1 MLEKIKKSFRSASSK
16 NGSYSVGMIALVICM
31 VIVVN
36 LIAGQ
41 LPENVKSID
50 ISDNNIYGVSKTSK
64 KVLNKLDKKVTFKIY
79 AEKDSTDTRIKSFIK
94 KYTVLSD
101 KISVKWIDP
110 VLHPAALTKA
120 GVDKNTIVI
129 SCKDTGKTKSVSFDD
144 ILVSDSYSYY
154 TTGSSS
160 ASEFDGEGQFTSAIN
175 SVTSEQT
182 EKMYYTTGHGEATFS
197 DSVTKLFSKNNL
209 TTDEVNLMMTGKIPD
224 DCDLLFM
231 DAPSKD
237 ISDDEKTLLLNYL
250 KKGGKV
256 FIILGDSEDE
266 TPNLDEVLKEYG
278 MQEADGYIADMQ
290 RSYQGNYYYIFPEIT
305 ATDDLANN
313 LESEMVLMINAH
325 GLITTD
331 PARDTITTTAFM
343 QTSDNSY
350 AVTED
355 KQEEGT
361 YTLGA
366 VATEQI
372 TSDDS
377 SDSSSS
383 KDSSSDATKT
393 SRLTVISSESMVDSQ
408 ITDTYTTLEN
418 LDLFMNAVT
427 ANFDKTKN
435 VAIKAKSMEVSNNT
449 MQHAGIIIGIG
460 GVAGSV
466 FVGMKRGYTGYMHR
480 AAIQQDLSAV
490 TAACMMM
497 KRSVFEEVGGLEEEL
512 KVAFNDVDLCLRIRE
527 KGHLI
532 VYDPY
537 VELYHYESKTR
548 GAEDTK
554 EKVRRFQGEIEYMRS
569 HWIDILKNG
578 DPYYNRNF
586 RLDESDFQFDIHVKK
601 RWKL

>member
-94 KYTVLSD
+94 KYTALSD

-182 EKMYYTTGHGEATFS
+182 EKIYYTTGHGEATFS

-231 DAPSKD
+231 DASSKD

-383 KDSSSDATKT
+383 KDSSSDARKT
-393 SRLTVISSESMVDSQ
+393 SRLTVISSESMIDSQ

-435 VAIKAKSMEVSNNT
+435 VAIKAKSLEVSNNT

-578 DPYYNRNF
+578 DPAYNPN
-586 RLDESDFQFDIHVKK
+586 LSLKK
-601 RWKL
+601 WDYSLKVN

>member
-1 MLEKIKKSFRSASSK
+1 MDKIKNLFQSNDSK
-16 NGSYSVGMIALVICM
+16 HGSYTLAMTSIVIAIVIIFNMI
-31 VIVVN
+31 VN
-36 LIAGQ
+36 LV
-41 LPENVKSID
+41 PENMRQID
-50 ISDNNIYGVSKTSK
+50 ISSTNIYEISSKSEK
-64 KVLNKLDKKVTFKIY
+64 IIKNVDDDVTFY
-79 AEKDSTDTRIKSFIK
+79 VLAQKDSTDKRIKTFINKYASLSK
-94 KYTVLSD
+94 KIHVE
-101 KISVKWIDP
+101 WIDP
-110 VLHPAALTKA
+110 VLHPSALTKY
-120 GVDKNTIVI
+120 GTEENNIVV
-129 SCKDTGKTKSVSFDD
+129 SCKKTNRKITVSFDD

-182 EKMYYTTGHGEATFS
+182 EKMYYTTGHGEAAFS

-209 TTDEVNLMMTGKIPD
+209 TTDEVNLMMTGEIPD

-256 FIILGDSEDE
+256 FIILGDPEDE

-325 GLITTD
+325 GLTTTD
-331 PARDTITTTAFM
+331 PARDTITTTVFM

-350 AVTED
+350 AVTEN

-383 KDSSSDATKT
+383 QT
-393 SRLTVISSESMVDSQ
+393 SRLTVISSESMINSQ

-435 VAIKAKSMEVSNNT
+435 IAIKAKSLEVSNNT
-449 MQHAGIIIGIG
+449 MQHAGIISILTIFGIPLVILIYG
-460 GVAGSV
+460 
-466 FVGMKRGYTGYMHR
+466 FMRWWKRR
-480 AAIQQDLSAV
+480 
-490 TAACMMM
+490 
-497 KRSVFEEVGGLEEEL
+497 
-512 KVAFNDVDLCLRIRE
+512 KV
-527 KGHLI
+527 
-532 VYDPY
+532 
-537 VELYHYESKTR
+537 
-548 GAEDTK
+548 
-554 EKVRRFQGEIEYMRS
+554 
-569 HWIDILKNG
+569 
-578 DPYYNRNF
+578 
-586 RLDESDFQFDIHVKK
+586 
-601 RWKL
+601 

>member
-94 KYTVLSD
+94 KYTALSD
-101 KISVKWIDP
+101 KLSVTWIDP

-120 GVDKNTIVI
+120 GVEKDTIVI
-129 SCKDTGKTKSVSFDD
+129 SCKDTGKTKFVSFDD

-182 EKMYYTTGHGEATFS
+182 EKIYYTTGHGEATFS

-231 DAPSKD
+231 DASSKD

-266 TPNLDEVLKEYG
+266 TPNLNEVLKEYG

-393 SRLTVISSESMVDSQ
+393 SRLTVISSESMIDSQ

-578 DPYYNRNF
+578 DPAYNPN
-586 RLDESDFQFDIHVKK
+586 LSLKK
-601 RWKL
+601 WDYSLKVN

>member
-41 LPENVKSID
+41 LPESVKSID

-94 KYTVLSD
+94 KYTALSD

-182 EKMYYTTGHGEATFS
+182 EKVYYTTGHGEAIFS

-209 TTDEVNLMMTGKIPD
+209 TTDEVNLMMTGEIPD

-361 YTLGA
+361 YTLNALIAQKVTKDGIKAGAEAEVTYYGDLEDPDDAA
-366 VATEQI
+366 VATRI
-372 TSDDS
+372 VTADA
-377 SDSSSS
+377 
-383 KDSSSDATKT
+383 KDTEEAKKKT
-393 SRLTVISSESMVDSQ
+393 LTGTVAEVEADHIVLDTADPENTLFSFVGTEGMFDGISVGDKVTVIYDG
-408 ITDTYTTLEN
+408 TL
-418 LDLFMNAVT
+418 T
-427 ANFDKTKN
+427 DKT
-435 VAIKAKSMEVSNNT
+435 VAA
-449 MQHAGIIIGIG
+449 Q
-460 GVAGSV
+460 GV
-466 FVGMKRGYTGYMHR
+466 
-480 AAIQQDLSAV
+480 
-490 TAACMMM
+490 
-497 KRSVFEEVGGLEEEL
+497 E
-512 KVAFNDVDLCLRIRE
+512 
-527 KGHLI
+527 
-532 VYDPY
+532 
-537 VELYHYESKTR
+537 
-548 GAEDTK
+548 
-554 EKVRRFQGEIEYMRS
+554 
-569 HWIDILKNG
+569 
-578 DPYYNRNF
+578 
-586 RLDESDFQFDIHVKK
+586 
-601 RWKL
+601 

>member
-1 MLEKIKKSFRSASSK
+1 M
-16 NGSYSVGMIALVICM
+16 
-31 VIVVN
+31 
-36 LIAGQ
+36 
-41 LPENVKSID
+41 
-50 ISDNNIYGVSKTSK
+50 
-64 KVLNKLDKKVTFKIY
+64 
-79 AEKDSTDTRIKSFIK
+79 
-94 KYTVLSD
+94 
-101 KISVKWIDP
+101 
-110 VLHPAALTKA
+110 
-120 GVDKNTIVI
+120 
-129 SCKDTGKTKSVSFDD
+129 
-144 ILVSDSYSYY
+144 
-154 TTGSSS
+154 
-160 ASEFDGEGQFTSAIN
+160 
-175 SVTSEQT
+175 
-182 EKMYYTTGHGEATFS
+182 
-197 DSVTKLFSKNNL
+197 TKLFSKNNL
-209 TTDEVNLMMTGKIPD
+209 MTDEVNLMMTGKIPD
-224 DCDLLFM
+224 DCNLLFM

-393 SRLTVISSESMVDSQ
+393 SRLTVISSESMIDSQ

-435 VAIKAKSMEVSNNT
+435 VAIKAKSLEVSNNT
-449 MQHAGIIIGIG
+449 MQHAGIISILTIFGIPLVILIYG
-460 GVAGSV
+460 
-466 FVGMKRGYTGYMHR
+466 FMRWWKRR
-480 AAIQQDLSAV
+480 KA
-490 TAACMMM
+490 
-497 KRSVFEEVGGLEEEL
+497 
-512 KVAFNDVDLCLRIRE
+512 
-527 KGHLI
+527 
-532 VYDPY
+532 
-537 VELYHYESKTR
+537 
-548 GAEDTK
+548 
-554 EKVRRFQGEIEYMRS
+554 
-569 HWIDILKNG
+569 
-578 DPYYNRNF
+578 
-586 RLDESDFQFDIHVKK
+586 
-601 RWKL
+601 

>member
-1 MLEKIKKSFRSASSK
+1 MNRLKEQFKKSASV
-16 NGSYSVGMIALVICM
+16 NGSYSVGAIVLVLCI
-31 VIVVN
+31 IVLVN
-36 LIAGQ
+36 MLASR
-41 LPENVKSID
+41 LPESVRKVD
-50 ISDNNIYGVSKTSK
+50 VSDNKIYEITDTSK
-64 KVLNKLDKKVTFKIY
+64 KLLKKLDQKVTLTVY
-79 AEKDSTDTRIKSFIK
+79 AEKSSTDERIRTFLN
-94 KYTVLSD
+94 KYQALS
-101 KISVKWIDP
+101 KNVTVKWVDP
-110 VLHPAALTKA
+110 VLHPAELTKNN
-120 GVDKNTIVI
+120 VSENSVVV
-129 SCKDTGKTKSVSFDD
+129 SCKDTGKTKSLSFDD
-144 ILVSDSYSYY
+144 MLVSDSYSYY

-182 EKMYYTTGHGEATFS
+182 EKIYYTTGHGEATFS

-209 TTDEVNLMMTGKIPD
+209 TTDEVNLMMTGEIPD

-383 KDSSSDATKT
+383 KDSSSEATKT
-393 SRLTVISSESMVDSQ
+393 SRLTVISSESMIDSQ

-435 VAIKAKSMEVSNNT
+435 VAIKAKRLEVSNNT
-449 MQHAGIIIGIG
+449 MQHAGIISILTIFGIPLVILIYG
-460 GVAGSV
+460 
-466 FVGMKRGYTGYMHR
+466 FMRWWKRR
-480 AAIQQDLSAV
+480 KA
-490 TAACMMM
+490 
-497 KRSVFEEVGGLEEEL
+497 
-512 KVAFNDVDLCLRIRE
+512 
-527 KGHLI
+527 
-532 VYDPY
+532 
-537 VELYHYESKTR
+537 
-548 GAEDTK
+548 
-554 EKVRRFQGEIEYMRS
+554 
-569 HWIDILKNG
+569 
-578 DPYYNRNF
+578 
-586 RLDESDFQFDIHVKK
+586 
-601 RWKL
+601 